1 MGNAYVFHA
10 RIQTNAKHVRTD
22 VRNKWGHCNFDH
34 WTAAEQSNCFQLM
47 ETLVRSLGLPK
58 VDEDKEVDDLRDWEA
73 KG

>member
-1 MGNAYVFHA
+1 MGNASVFHA
-10 RIQTNAKHVRTD
+10 RIQTNAKDVRTD

-34 WTAAEQSNCFQLM
+34 WTAAEYSNCFQLM